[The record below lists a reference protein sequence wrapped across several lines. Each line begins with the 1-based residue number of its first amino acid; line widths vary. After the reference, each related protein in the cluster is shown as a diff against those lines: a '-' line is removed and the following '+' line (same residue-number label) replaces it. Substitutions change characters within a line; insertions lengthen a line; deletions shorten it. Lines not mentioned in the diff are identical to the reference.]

1 MVMDNIKTQCW
12 IRLNDL
18 LESYF
23 PDEEQNEVLGASYTL
38 DLPLKVAAEMKAS
51 LEELWE
57 NNAPEGSRTFA
68 EIMGAGRLNSI
79 TYDSYL
85 ESLTGAYKDA
95 VHTTLWEKLTKTNH
109 EDTIVY
115 KGLLKACTKE
125 ILETMVKDLLNE

>member
-1 MVMDNIKTQCW
+1 MVMDNIKSQCW
-12 IRLNDL
+12 ARYNEL

-23 PDEEQNEVLGASYTL
+23 PDEKQSEVLGTSYPI
-38 DLPLKVAAEMKAS
+38 DLPLKVAAEMKVY

-57 NNAPEGSRTFA
+57 SNAPEGSRSF
-68 EIMGAGRLNSI
+68 EDIMGAGRLNSI

-109 EDTIVY
+109 EDTTVY